1 MSIAPYGLW
10 QSVSACHLQTC
21 LCMRSCVAL
30 PQFVSTA
37 LGTSPSR
44 LPFPSPPPL
53 SPPPPFSALPSVLP
67 LMLFASNMCVA
78 FVHSYFTGLS
88 VVLVL
93 SIAVCIFRARC
104 VVCCVP
110 VCVPV
115 CVFLFL
121 CVLACLRVCR
131 PLFSLSAHAL
141 THSFT
146 HSLPSPTFLSIFP
159 LPPPPRFFPT
169 ISSWQRH
176 QCDAAAPSAVQHR
189 ARIPPGGAGLM
200 SC

>member
-104 VVCCVP
+104 VVCYVP
-110 VCVPV
+110 VCVCVSVSVSV
-115 CVFLFL
+115 CACMFACVPPALLFI
-121 CVLACLRVCR
+121 CPC
-131 PLFSLSAHAL
+131 
-141 THSFT
+141 T
-146 HSLPSPTFLSIFP
+146 HSLLHSLTPLPHFP
-159 LPPPPRFFPT
+159 LHLPPPSPAPLLPNNLLM
-169 ISSWQRH
+169 
-176 QCDAAAPSAVQHR
+176 AAAS
-189 ARIPPGGAGLM
+189 M
-200 SC
+200 